1 MDQGNPPPASRRIKR
16 ATAGWL
22 AISTDPGVQRR
33 AIVIALFVGTILTA
47 INHGGAIAS
56 GHFEISMLWQVVLT
70 FAVPYLVTCASS
82 VAATLTSRR
91 GSGQQFAL
99 LEREVEA
106 INKFPDQNPNPV
118 MRMTAGGQLLYAN
131 TSSAPI
137 LAALGAKV
145 GDRLPE
151 PISSDLR
158 EAATAGRGRTIEM
171 RSGVQT
177 FVLLPIDVPELGFVN
192 LYGTDVTASKV
203 IDKFPDRNP
212 NPVLRMTP
220 EGTLGYANAA
230 SAPITEALSIGL
242 EDPFPPALQRWIVEA
257 ADRGGGETT
266 EIQGDGRTYSLKPVR
281 IEEFGFINLY
291 GTDITALKALDK
303 FPDQNPNP
311 VLRVSPDGRLTYA
324 NPASH
329 LIKKAIGVEV
339 GDPLPRRF
347 RRRMTAYMTG
357 DGQSMLEIESDGRV
371 FEVLV
376 VSVYEFGFINLYG
389 TDVTAARQ
397 FAEANRENERLLLN
411 ILPAPIAD
419 RLRKGEMLIADGF
432 EAMTVLFADLVEFTR
447 ISSQLTASE
456 VVALLNLI
464 FRMFDG
470 LVDKYGLEKIKTIG
484 DAYMVVGGL
493 EEERS
498 DNVERVA
505 SLALDMLDGLRLFGT
520 TSHEPLELRIG
531 LHTGPAVAGV
541 IGFKKFIY
549 DVWGDTV
556 NTASRMES
564 TGIPGRIQV
573 TDATYE
579 RLKDT
584 FTFERRGLV
593 DVKGKGPVMTYF
605 LTGRIESAAATRRGT
620 DGSVAEPEPV

>member
-1 MDQGNPPPASRRIKR
+1 MGQGNPAPASRNRP
-16 ATAGWL
+16 ATAGLL
-22 AISTDPGVQRR
+22 AIATDPGVQRR
-33 AIVIALFVGTILTA
+33 AIVIAVFVGTILTA

-56 GHFEISMLWQVVLT
+56 GQFQFSMLWQVALT
-70 FAVPYLVTCASS
+70 FAVPYLVTCGSS

-91 GSGQQFAL
+91 GSGRQFEL
-99 LEREVEA
+99 LESEVQA

-118 MRMTAGGQLLYAN
+118 MRMTADGQLLYAN
-131 TSSAPI
+131 SSSAPI
-137 LAALGAKV
+137 LAALGARV

-158 EAATAGRGRTIEM
+158 EAATAGRGRTIEI

-177 FVLLPIDVPELGFVN
+177 FVLLAIDVPELGFVN

-242 EDPFPPALQRWIVEA
+242 GDPFPPALQRWIVEA

-347 RRRMTAYMTG
+347 RRRVSACMTG

-447 ISSQLTASE
+447 ISSQLTATE
-456 VVALLNLI
+456 VVGLLNLI

-498 DNVERVA
+498 DDVERVA

-520 TSHEPLELRIG
+520 TYHEPLELRIG

-541 IGFKKFIY
+541 IGYKKFIY

-605 LTGRIESAAATRRGT
+605 LTGRIESAAATRNGT
-620 DGSVAEPEPV
+620 DGSVAEPDPV